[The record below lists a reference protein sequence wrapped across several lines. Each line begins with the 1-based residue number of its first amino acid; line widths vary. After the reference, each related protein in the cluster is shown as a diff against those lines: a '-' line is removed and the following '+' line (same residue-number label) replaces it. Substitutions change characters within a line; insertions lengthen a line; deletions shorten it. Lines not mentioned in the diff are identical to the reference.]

1 MLRLYELRSPCDMV
15 GKHLDILQEKWTEL
29 GSCFGRNSDSYYEYL
44 LKGYVLLND
53 NQLFDMFMTLYYA
66 IDVYNKVTPRF
77 L

>member
-1 MLRLYELRSPCDMV
+1 MGV
-15 GKHLDILQEKWTEL
+15 GLDAGDVEEMA
-29 GSCFGRNSDSYYEYL
+29 FGREEPVAPAVLRVLHGNSDSYYEYL